1 MAFSWH
7 VRTAKTE
14 QDTFM
19 PGITRR
25 RVIQDANLAKVLF
38 DDGKILDVGAI
49 FDGAVLSII
58 PSLKV
63 FPFRFKPV
71 DDRVRILLDGC
82 REYHTVVPL

>member
-7 VRTAKTE
+7 VRTAKPE

-38 DDGKILDVGAI
+38 DDGKVLDVGAI

-63 FPFRFKPV
+63 FPFGFKPV
-71 DDRVRILLDGC
+71 DYRVCILLDGC
-82 REYHTVVPL
+82 REYHTIVPF